1 MTLMLLM
8 SLSTIKIW
16 KKIIRTGD
24 EKKLENIIHEKAIFH
39 SPVVY
44 SPQKGKKKV
53 LKYLSSAVK
62 TFHGKSFKY
71 TDNIISKNEIYFA
84 EFKGYFDD
92 IEVNGIDLIKCEDG
106 LIKEFK
112 VFLRPIKGMEKV
124 WNEMKQRLVEYDN
137 NLS

>member
-1 MTLMLLM
+1 MLLM

-24 EKKLENIIHEKAIFH
+24 EHKLENIIHEKAIFH

-44 SPQKGKKKV
+44 SPQEGKKKV

-62 TFHGKSFKY
+62 TFYGKSFNY
-71 TDNIISKNEIYFA
+71 NDNIISKNEIYFA
-84 EFKGYFDD
+84 EFKAYFDD

-112 VFLRPIKGMEKV
+112 VFLRPIKGIKKV
-124 WNEMKQRLVEYDN
+124 WNEMKKRLIEYDN
-137 NLS
+137 NLSQ